1 MTMLRSAEHNAL
13 SQIGLTGKVLD
24 LGGDAR
30 STYAVNLATGAMVT
44 TLNMAPETGADIIAD
59 LEKPLPIEDNSYD
72 AVMLM
77 NVLEH
82 VFEYRAL
89 LDECARVLVPGGKIV
104 IIVPYMFPYH
114 ASPHDFHRYS
124 GEALSRALVSAG
136 CTVDAVL
143 PLGTGVFAARW
154 LFLER
159 LLPGRVQNVLAP
171 LTYTCARALDGA
183 FTALAKGLK
192 KKYDPADYALGF
204 CVTAHL

>member
-1 MTMLRSAEHNAL
+1 MTMLRLAEHAAL
-13 SQIGLTGKVLD
+13 SHIELTGKVLD

-30 STYAVNLATGAMVT
+30 STYAMRLAAGATVT
-44 TLNMAPETGADIIAD
+44 TVNMASETGADILSD
-59 LEKPLPIEDNSYD
+59 LEEPLPIEDDSFD
-72 AVMLM
+72 AVLLM

-89 LDECARVLVPGGKIV
+89 LNECARILVPGGKIV

-124 GEALSRALVSAG
+124 REALSRALVSAG

-159 LLPGRVQNVLAP
+159 LLPGRVQNLLAP
-171 LTYTCARALDGA
+171 LTHTCVRMFDGV

-204 CVTAHL
+204 CITAHP